1 MSCSFACLARCQGV
15 QLKLSYADSTTI
27 DDFRRGVR
35 EACCRQAE
43 EDEGFIV
50 VSYSRRVVG
59 QSGSGHFSPLAAYDT
74 QSDSVLILDTARFKY
89 PPHWVKLELLWAAML
104 PVDPATSR
112 SRGWAHLARPSGGPL
127 SFSLLFAAAETMH
140 AWKCRALL
148 NEWAATNEPA
158 SVAHV
163 ADFIS
168 SLDGGLPMLLAPV
181 ATRCDGTT
189 AADSDV
195 VAALVAE
202 IAALT
207 FHDEARAVLG
217 GMPPPDGPPE
227 RSAQCSGSA
236 CCTAAAGLLGS
247 DLRIRTVSDTH
258 VLTVLF
264 LACLSPA
271 SLASALSRGRAT
283 ASAQL
288 RAEIQSV
295 RCILEAAKLR
305 EPGRADAS
313 ARPAP

>member
-35 EACCRQAE
+35 EACCRQVE
-43 EDEGFIV
+43 EDERFIV
-50 VSYSRRVVG
+50 VSFSRSVVG
-59 QSGSGHFSPLAAYDT
+59 QSGSGHFPPLAAYDT

-112 SRGWAHLARPSGGPL
+112 SRGWAHLARPSFGPL
-127 SFSLLFAAAETMH
+127 PFSLLFAAAETKH

-148 NEWAATNEPA
+148 SEWAVANEPA

-168 SLDGGLPMLLAPV
+168 SLDGGLPLLLAPV
-181 ATRCDGTT
+181 AARCDGTT

-207 FHDEARAVLG
+207 FYDEARAVLG
-217 GMPPPDGPPE
+217 GMPTHDDPSE

-236 CCTAAAGLLGS
+236 CCTNAEGPEA
-247 DLRIRTVSDTH
+247 DLRIRTVSDTL

-271 SLASALSRGRAT
+271 SLASALSRGQAT
-283 ASAQL
+283 ASASL
-288 RAEIQSV
+288 SAEIQSV
-295 RCILEAAKLR
+295 RCILEAARLR
-305 EPGRADAS
+305 EPARADVS